1 MGNGSADMAGLHAVA
16 GSKFYIGTRV
26 ALPADLT
33 VTLADFAPQESQWL
47 EVKGWTNAGSLGDA
61 RAEITQSFIGA
72 GRDVTIKGTANSA
85 AMENVFSPIPN
96 DPGQVRFLQAVD
108 DCANYAFKSEW
119 GAGCASEGPVT
130 ISVANPGVVTWPGG
144 HALEV
149 GSPVMFDPEGGNM
162 PTGLVADTVYYV
174 VAAGLTPTT
183 FSVAA
188 TPGGAAIATTL
199 AATATSIVATAQ
211 PVGQTE
217 MFYGLA
223 MSRNGTNGE
232 ANTARMRSYTTKPNT
247 NIVTV

>member
-1 MGNGSADMAGLHAVA
+1 MALQAVA

-33 VTLADFAPQESQWL
+33 VVLADFAPQESQWL
-47 EVKGWTNAGSLGDA
+47 EVQGWTNAGSLGDA

-85 AMENVFSPIPN
+85 AMENVFAPIPN
-96 DPGQVRFLQAVD
+96 DPGQVRFRAAID
-108 DCANYAFKSEW
+108 DCANYAFKVEW
-119 GAGCASEGPVT
+119 GASCAVEGPVT
-130 ISVANPGVVTWPGG
+130 ISVATPGVVTWPGG
-144 HALEV
+144 HALEA
-149 GSPVMFDPEGGNM
+149 GAPVMFEAEGGNM
-162 PTGLVADTVYYV
+162 PTGLVAGTVYYV

-199 AATATSIVATAQ
+199 AATATTIIATAQ

-217 MFYGLA
+217 MFYGLP
-223 MSRNGTNGE
+223 MSRNRNGGE
-232 ANTARMRSYTTKPNT
+232 ANTAMMGSYTVKPNT
-247 NIVTV
+247 NVITV